1 MHLPAARRADRAKRA
16 DICRQYRASGLFPV
30 KAGTTIRGK
39 PRLAVRIDRPMR
51 KRSERL
57 LLLPL
62 LPIFVLGMF
71 PILLFCFMGF
81 AGLGILG
88 VLLICV
94 GLGDGLHANSDFNR
108 QVIVHGYASRSER
121 AVDASNLR
129 WTVRF
134 ATVMNVTGVG
144 LIAAGLCGLFYFG

>member
-1 MHLPAARRADRAKRA
+1 M
-16 DICRQYRASGLFPV
+16 
-30 KAGTTIRGK
+30 KAGTRIRCQ

-88 VLLICV
+88 ILLICV

-108 QVIVHGYASRSER
+108 QVIVHGYARRSER

>member
-16 DICRQYRASGLFPV
+16 DICRQYRAFGLFPV
-30 KAGTTIRGK
+30 KAGTRIRYQ